1 MRILNLVILFF
12 LWSDQINLYNRVIP
26 VCLLRLICR
35 DLTCV
40 SSTCILNTAL
50 MPHVFDVF
58 VFNSH
63 SLPYSLS
70 R

>member
-50 MPHVFDVF
+50 MPLCMFLTFLFSTATLYHT
-58 VFNSH
+58 
-63 SLPYSLS
+63 